1 MYNKTKHNGWYSII
15 QPSIIKSLG
24 YTASRAQL
32 LSIPPYALATGLT
45 VLYAITAER
54 FKRRNVF
61 IMTSSLTGIIG
72 YIILLSNRYPTRHPA
87 ISYVGTFFAAAG
99 IYPSTALALSLPAIN
114 VSGQTKRATA
124 TAMQITIGNLGAVLG
139 TQLYRTETAPRY
151 VLGHS
156 FALGYLSMNVCVAG
170 LTWWTLNRENKKRDR
185 LEAEGQ
191 RSAGLKNAG
200 DDDLKWRFTV

>member
-1 MYNKTKHNGWYSII
+1 
-15 QPSIIKSLG
+15 
-24 YTASRAQL
+24 
-32 LSIPPYALATGLT
+32 LT
-45 VLYAITAER
+45 VLYAIIAER
-54 FKRRNVF
+54 FRRRNVF

-72 YIILLSNRYPTRHPA
+72 YIILLSNKHPTRHPA
-87 ISYVGTFFAAAG
+87 VSYVGTFFAAAG

-151 VLGHS
+151 VLGHA
-156 FALGYLSMNVCVAG
+156 FALGYLCMNVCVAG
-170 LTWWTLNRENKKRDR
+170 LTWWTLDRENKKRDR

-191 RSAGLKNAG
+191 QREQLHNEG
-200 DDDLKWRFTV
+200 DDNIRWRFTI